1 MEDQK
6 SDCLEIVGFFE
17 KKIAVAMKIT
27 VTGASGFVGKNLQ
40 YYLQSNQHEVLNLSL
55 RNQNW
60 HNNLQH
66 SSSAIIHLAG
76 KAHDTANTS
85 ADEEYFRVNTDLTT
99 DLFQEFLK
107 SDIRD
112 FFYFSSVKA
121 VADTVEGILT
131 EEVEGNPYT
140 PYGKSKLKAEEY
152 ILAQE
157 LPAGKRL
164 FIIRPCMIHGP
175 GNKGNLNL
183 LYNVVR
189 KGIPWPLAAFHNQR
203 SFLSI
208 DNLNFLMEQMLLNDR
223 LPSGVYNFADDEVLS
238 TNELVSLISKV
249 LDKEP
254 RLWHLSSGLIKNLV
268 KVGDVLPLP
277 LNSERL
283 KKLTESYVVSN
294 EKIKTALSIDS
305 LPLTAQEGLVKTIRS
320 FG

>member
-1 MEDQK
+1 
-6 SDCLEIVGFFE
+6 
-17 KKIAVAMKIT
+17 MKIT
-27 VTGASGFVGKNLQ
+27 ITGASGFVGQNLEK
-40 YYLQSNQHEVLNLSL
+40 YLKERHHEIRKLSL
-55 RNQNW
+55 RNHNW
-60 HNNLQH
+60 YIHLNGKLD
-66 SSSAIIHLAG
+66 ALVHLAG

-85 ADEEYFRVNTDLTT
+85 ADEEYFKVNTDLTT

-121 VADTVEGILT
+121 VADTVE
-131 EEVEGNPYT
+131 EVLMENVIGTPYT

-152 ILAQE
+152 LLAQTLRE
-157 LPAGKRL
+157 GKRL

-183 LYNVVR
+183 LYKVVE

-208 DNLNFLMEQMLLNDR
+208 DNLSYLIEQMMVDSD
-223 LPSGVYNFADDEVLS
+223 LPSGVYNFADDEALS
-238 TNELVSLISKV
+238 TNELVTLIAEVLEKSPKLWNIPSSLIKTA
-249 LDKEP
+249 
-254 RLWHLSSGLIKNLV
+254 V
-268 KVGDVLPLP
+268 KIGDILPFP

-294 EKIKTALSIDS
+294 NKIKTALGIKK
-305 LPLTAQEGLVKTIRS
+305 LPLTAKEGLEITIRS
-320 FG
+320 FNKTN